1 MSFGKDDSLQSISVQ
16 LNGTNYSYWSYIMKK
31 NLRGKSLWSYVCD
44 KDTTTKPADAKTTES
59 KTAMEVWEVNNSKII
74 TWINNSVTHS
84 IGAQLAKYE
93 TAKEVWDHLSRLY
106 TQSNFAK
113 QYQLEMDIRALQQHN
128 MSVQEFYSA
137 MSSLWDQLALTEPA
151 ELTAVAAYIKRREE
165 QRLVQFLMALRFDF
179 EPLRGSIL
187 HRTPLPS
194 VDSVVNE
201 LLAEEIRLKSNGA
214 KENSLSGTP
223 SVFAVPPRSY
233 GGIQNRPVRALQDE
247 CSFCRDKG
255 HWKSSCPQLLSLQ
268 QRPPQQ
274 QRQQQRP
281 LTPRSSQQYQQRPW
295 TPRPPRQPQFPSGP
309 ATWTPRPPPATNS
322 VAVPSLDPDM
332 YEKFQQFIDSQQ
344 HAMSV
349 SPSLG
354 LSSSTSSGISSSI

>member
-16 LNGTNYSYWSYIMKK
+16 LNGTNYSYWSYVMQ
-31 NLRGKSLWSYVCD
+31 NFLRGKSLWSYVCD

-201 LLAEEIRLKSNGA
+201 LLAEEIRLKSNG
-214 KENSLSGTP
+214 
-223 SVFAVPPRSY
+223 
-233 GGIQNRPVRALQDE
+233 
-247 CSFCRDKG
+247 
-255 HWKSSCPQLLSLQ
+255 
-268 QRPPQQ
+268 
-274 QRQQQRP
+274 
-281 LTPRSSQQYQQRPW
+281 
-295 TPRPPRQPQFPSGP
+295 
-309 ATWTPRPPPATNS
+309 
-322 VAVPSLDPDM
+322 
-332 YEKFQQFIDSQQ
+332 
-344 HAMSV
+344 
-349 SPSLG
+349 
-354 LSSSTSSGISSSI
+354 